1 MSNMDDS
8 EESGSDEEDDD
19 DEMSIEKKSRKLE
32 AKQKKMLNESA
43 KELKMNF
50 EEKEKFVL
58 SSGQE
63 IEKETAA
70 PDLQIIQGRI
80 KEVIHVLLQFK
91 ERRQEGVDRKSYMNR
106 LKKDLCLYYSYNEFM
121 IEKFLEI
128 FHINDLLDVLE
139 ANEVQRPV
147 TIRTNSLKT
156 RRRDLAQVLIN
167 RGVNPDPV
175 CKWSKVGLV
184 VYSATV
190 PLGATPEYL
199 AGQ

>member
-8 EESGSDEEDDD
+8 EESGTDEADDD

-58 SSGQE
+58 PSGQE

-80 KEVIHVLLQFK
+80 KEVVHVLLQFK

-106 LKKDLCLYYSYNEFM
+106 LKKD
-121 IEKFLEI
+121 
-128 FHINDLLDVLE
+128 
-139 ANEVQRPV
+139 
-147 TIRTNSLKT
+147 
-156 RRRDLAQVLIN
+156 
-167 RGVNPDPV
+167 
-175 CKWSKVGLV
+175 
-184 VYSATV
+184 
-190 PLGATPEYL
+190 
-199 AGQ
+199 